1 MRCGA
6 GTSLGDRSEMD
17 AIVVEDLVKR
27 YGRLTALDG
36 ISFTVHRGEF
46 FGFLGPNGAGKTT
59 TVRILTG
66 ILPPDSGQARIN
78 GYDITRDAIAA
89 KGAMGIVPEMA
100 NVYID
105 LTAWGNMMLMG
116 ELYGVPR
123 RVRRQRAQ
131 QLLTEFG
138 LWERRNDRARTFSK
152 GMRQRLLLAMA
163 LVNAPQILFLDEPTS
178 GLDVNSALMIRKKL
192 VALHDQGM
200 TIFLTTHNLDEANR
214 LCQRVAIIN
223 RGRIIAIDPPEV
235 LRRTASELRVVEAQ
249 LRGAIAPLALTGIP
263 GVRRHEIVGDKVRFY
278 TDRPDRVIKGLVKV
292 AEESNAEIMALNTVE
307 PSLEEVF
314 LKLTGTGSDSRR
326 TDT

>member
-1 MRCGA
+1 M
-6 GTSLGDRSEMD
+6 MD
-17 AIVVEDLVKR
+17 AVVVAGLTKR
-27 YGRLTALDG
+27 YGEFTALYG
-36 ISFTVHRGEF
+36 IDFTVRDGEF

-66 ILPPDSGQARIN
+66 VLPPDSGWVRIN
-78 GYDITRDAIAA
+78 GYDIMRSPIAA
-89 KGAMGIVPEMA
+89 KQTMGIVPEMA
-100 NVYID
+100 NVYVD

-123 RVRRQRAQ
+123 RVRYQRAQ

-138 LWERRNDRARTFSK
+138 LWKRKHDRARTFSK

-163 LVNAPQILFLDEPTS
+163 LINAPQILFLDEPTS
-178 GLDVNSALMIRKKL
+178 GLDVSSALMIRKKL
-192 VALHDQGM
+192 VALHDQGV

-223 RGRIIAIDPPEV
+223 RGRIIAIDSPET

-249 LRGAIAPLALTGIP
+249 LRGTIAPEAFAGIP
-263 GVRRHEIVGDKVRFY
+263 GVRQYKIVGDKVRFY
-278 TDRPDRVIKGLVKV
+278 TDQPDRVIKGLVKM
-292 AEESNAEIMALNTVE
+292 AEGSEAKIMALNTVE

-314 LKLTGTGSDSRR
+314 LKLTSAGSGSGEGA
-326 TDT
+326 T

>member
-1 MRCGA
+1 
-6 GTSLGDRSEMD
+6 MD

-78 GYDITRDAIAA
+78 GYDITRDEIAA

-163 LVNAPQILFLDEPTS
+163 LVNAPQILFLDEPTTGIDVS
-178 GLDVNSALMIRKKL
+178 SARQIRRLIAGLHSR
-192 VALHDQGM
+192 GT
-200 TIFLTTHNLDEANR
+200 TIFLTTHYIEEAER
-214 LCQRVAIIN
+214 LCQRIAFIVK
-223 RGRIIAIDPPEV
+223 GRIVEINTLAELLQPVQQKQAMLISVSNPGDGLWGKLAAAFPDLEFHAVSSDQVHVESARPIGIGPLVRFIESSGAEV
-235 LRRTASELRVVEAQ
+235 MEARRVRVSLEDVFV
-249 LRGAIAPLALTGIP
+249 RITGI
-263 GVRRHEIVGDKVRFY
+263 ELDAMTKE
-278 TDRPDRVIKGLVKV
+278 KEK
-292 AEESNAEIMALNTVE
+292 
-307 PSLEEVF
+307 
-314 LKLTGTGSDSRR
+314 TGGGR
-326 TDT
+326 

>member
-249 LRGAIAPLALTGIP
+249 LRGAITPLALTGIP
-263 GVRRHEIVGDKVRFY
+263 GVRRQEIVGDKVRFY